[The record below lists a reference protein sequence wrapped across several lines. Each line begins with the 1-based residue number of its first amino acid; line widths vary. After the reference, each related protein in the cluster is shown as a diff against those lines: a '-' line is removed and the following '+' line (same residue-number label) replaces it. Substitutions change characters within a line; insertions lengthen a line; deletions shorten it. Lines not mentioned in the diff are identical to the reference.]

1 MKRSFF
7 FCAVM
12 LWLASYVLWSQPARR
27 PTTTT
32 TTIPIDLSNP
42 LNTVVVRVVDP
53 GTTIA
58 PTDTNPFSPVNTV
71 AIGSYWVY
79 ECAKP
84 FSPAVQTVP

>member
-1 MKRSFF
+1 
-7 FCAVM
+7 
-12 LWLASYVLWSQPARR
+12 
-27 PTTTT
+27 
-32 TTIPIDLSNP
+32 
-42 LNTVVVRVVDP
+42 VVRVVDP

-84 FSPAVQTVP
+84 FPPAVQTVP